1 MTEGHARKEPRGT
14 ESGSASNSLS
24 GSVGVIEPKGD
35 GGESDGQGGDMSDG
49 VEVFSALAVMNP
61 KSGLAGILE
70 AGIIAFAL

>member
-1 MTEGHARKEPRGT
+1 MTESHARKEPRGT

-49 VEVFSALAVMNP
+49 VEVFST
-61 KSGLAGILE
+61 
-70 AGIIAFAL
+70 